1 MDPHESGCVEHA
13 AQTTSCSNLSFAG
26 SSQSGMRKRRKSS
39 PNSSFKTVDKGLTE
53 DTLTLNCKSCK
64 ATLVEPKN
72 KNMELNNKL
81 KYNKT
86 RAQRE
91 HVSSVCKYLQSN
103 ISTAKLNNVKTSMDS
118 SICFDLFLTHT
129 PNSFSVSSSLRA
141 LLPASLIKGDASA
154 RVFYVVNTH
163 TAETYG
169 YHHVRLRRSRFHQFL
184 TTFHFQ
190 ECAAP
195 CVNTLNSAC
204 KTLHSNVYGP

>member
-26 SSQSGMRKRRKSS
+26 SSQSGMRKRRKRS

-81 KYNKT
+81 LNTTKL
-86 RAQRE
+86 E
-91 HVSSVCKYLQSN
+91 HKENTCPLCVNTYSPTFQQQ
-103 ISTAKLNNVKTSMDS
+103 TSMDS

-163 TAETYG
+163 TAKTYG

>member
-1 MDPHESGCVEHA
+1 
-13 AQTTSCSNLSFAG
+13 
-26 SSQSGMRKRRKSS
+26 
-39 PNSSFKTVDKGLTE
+39 
-53 DTLTLNCKSCK
+53 
-64 ATLVEPKN
+64 
-72 KNMELNNKL
+72 
-81 KYNKT
+81 
-86 RAQRE
+86 
-91 HVSSVCKYLQSN
+91 
-103 ISTAKLNNVKTSMDS
+103 MDS
-118 SICFDLFLTHT
+118 SICFDLFLIHT